1 MSNPAKNWEDV
12 YCVQAARIAELEREN
27 VSLRNAAVEICALA
41 RVWAT
46 VWGDKLSA
54 ESRRHLGQL
63 EKRILKEVKP

>member
-1 MSNPAKNWEDV
+1 MSNPSKNWEDV

-27 VSLRNAAVEICALA
+27 ASLRNAAVEISALA

-54 ESRRHLGQL
+54 ESRRHLGEL
-63 EKRILKEVKP
+63 EKRILKEAQP